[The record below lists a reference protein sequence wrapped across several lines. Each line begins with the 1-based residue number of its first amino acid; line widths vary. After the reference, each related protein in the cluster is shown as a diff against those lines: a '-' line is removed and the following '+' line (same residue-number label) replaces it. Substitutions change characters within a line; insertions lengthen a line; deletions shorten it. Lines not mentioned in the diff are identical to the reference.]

1 MPVPGACV
9 VLNGASSSGKTSIAL
24 ALRDRW
30 PGPLQISG
38 IDTFLHFQAKS
49 FFGIAG
55 TGARGAALRAQL
67 GTDIVEAPGFTR
79 VPIMVD
85 GHEAFDI
92 VAGPLGRGL
101 LRAVQKY
108 WRACAEEGI
117 DQVVDDVWLT
127 KDQALGFRSLMAG
140 LDVVWVGVHCPTEVI
155 EQRERDRGDRI
166 VGQAR
171 GHAHLVHSW
180 TGYDLEVDTSLL
192 SPEECAASVF
202 DEMARRGSLRG
213 PRPGSRVP
221 TEL

>member
-38 IDTFLHFQAKS
+38 IDTFLHCQAKS

-55 TGARGAALRAQL
+55 TGTRGAALRAQL
-67 GTDIVEAPGFTR
+67 GTDIIEAPGFTR
-79 VPIMVD
+79 VPSVVD

-192 SPEECAASVF
+192 SPDECAASVF
-202 DEMARRGSLRG
+202 DEMARRGSLPG

-221 TEL
+221 TEP

>member
-1 MPVPGACV
+1 M
-9 VLNGASSSGKTSIAL
+9 
-24 ALRDRW
+24 
-30 PGPLQISG
+30 
-38 IDTFLHFQAKS
+38 
-49 FFGIAG
+49 
-55 TGARGAALRAQL
+55 RAQL
-67 GTDIVEAPGFTR
+67 GTDIIEAPGFTR
-79 VPIMVD
+79 VPSVVD

-101 LRAVQKY
+101 VRAVQKY

-180 TGYDLEVDTSLL
+180 TDYDLEVDTSLL
-192 SPEECAASVF
+192 SPDECAASVF
-202 DEMARRGSLRG
+202 DEMARRGSLPG
-213 PRPGSRVP
+213 PRPGSRVA

>member
-1 MPVPGACV
+1 MRVPGACV

-24 ALRDRW
+24 ALHDRW

-38 IDTFLHFQAKS
+38 IDTFLLCQAES

-55 TGARGAALRAQL
+55 SGGRGAALRAQL
-67 GTDIVEAPGFTR
+67 GTDIIEAPGFTR
-79 VPIMVD
+79 VPSVVD

-92 VAGPLGRGL
+92 V
-101 LRAVQKY
+101 
-108 WRACAEEGI
+108 
-117 DQVVDDVWLT
+117 
-127 KDQALGFRSLMAG
+127 AG

-171 GHAHLVHSW
+171 GHAHPVHSW
-180 TGYDLEVDTSLL
+180 TDYDLEVDTSLL
-192 SPEECAASVF
+192 SPDGCAASVF
-202 DEMARRGSLRG
+202 DEMARRGSLSG